1 MLFSLPNRETTTDV
15 FFCPR
20 IDLDLRNGALGEYS
34 VQEIH
39 KISNTLVVLEIAR
52 TQISMKDK
60 KKNLEK
66 RNKCYRLDETIR
78 NIDL

>member
-15 FFCPR
+15 FFYPR
-20 IDLDLRNGALGEYS
+20 IDLDLTNGALGEYS
-34 VQEIH
+34 VQQIH